1 MSIGYIYI
9 YITYKYIYIYKYIYN
24 IYIYNKLYVYIYI
37 YIYIHL
43 MIILNRKIYSIEK
56 DVGYKA
62 GKKIKPILYG
72 TNFKEAAIHIIR

>member
-1 MSIGYIYI
+1 M
-9 YITYKYIYIYKYIYN
+9 
-24 IYIYNKLYVYIYI
+24 YIYI
-37 YIYIHL
+37 YIYIYIYL

>member
-1 MSIGYIYI
+1 MYCIFVYRIYI

-37 YIYIHL
+37 YL